1 MKRIA
6 LPISVII
13 TCLCAY
19 VLGWTSLL
27 AVDRVEISTQE
38 SDIKKQIE
46 LKLSEPPQLINIGAP
61 MARVDRRGI
70 TARLRTMVWVDDV
83 NIRRN
88 FFTGVV
94 RISVSPREPLA
105 RLSGESGASSV
116 GFLGKDLSLF
126 YLPKDAVTS
135 ASRAGEVDWATLP
148 ILTLRTQSEALRGS
162 AVTLLA
168 KLKGAG
174 LTVVSVEAIDN
185 GNLSSKVRIGKR
197 YLDISWGSVKEFEL
211 KIKVINELLA
221 QPENK
226 KIGKIDVSNPINP
239 VVK

>member
-105 RLSGESGASSV
+105 RLSAERCSYFGVEG
-116 GFLGKDLSLF
+116 
-126 YLPKDAVTS
+126 
-135 ASRAGEVDWATLP
+135 R
-148 ILTLRTQSEALRGS
+148 RGR
-162 AVTLLA
+162 L
-168 KLKGAG
+168 
-174 LTVVSVEAIDN
+174 
-185 GNLSSKVRIGKR
+185 GNLADPDSSH
-197 YLDISWGSVKEFEL
+197 
-211 KIKVINELLA
+211 
-221 QPENK
+221 PERSPE
-226 KIGKIDVSNPINP
+226 G
-239 VVK
+239 

>member
-1 MKRIA
+1 
-6 LPISVII
+6 
-13 TCLCAY
+13 
-19 VLGWTSLL
+19 
-27 AVDRVEISTQE
+27 
-38 SDIKKQIE
+38 
-46 LKLSEPPQLINIGAP
+46 
-61 MARVDRRGI
+61 
-70 TARLRTMVWVDDV
+70 
-83 NIRRN
+83 
-88 FFTGVV
+88 
-94 RISVSPREPLA
+94 
-105 RLSGESGASSV
+105 LSGESGASSV

-174 LTVVSVEAIDN
+174 LTVVSVEAIDD